1 MGGAKSGVSETL
13 NVEKQN
19 GMILKK
25 LKSNSSVSLFLVP
38 LVTIVLWIKSLL
50 HPFAYNYFPGEDQ
63 NILFNFIYRLVD
75 DKPLVQVIV
84 GIVMVVLLAYT
95 MQLVNDRYM
104 FIRIKSKLP
113 ALLFVVIVGGFVPM
127 HTLHPVYFGALFM
140 LFALYRLFGIFE
152 TKKAYASTFDVGF
165 LLGVGA
171 LFYLDVMVLL
181 PAFIVGIAIL
191 GREVGWREFSTL
203 FLGFLLPFAFSA
215 AYAVLADSWLE
226 VLNMMKESIVTP
238 VNHFRS
244 NIPLQVYLGALILFT
259 IAGSIGMFGQ
269 YDTKKISSRKY
280 FTVFFWIFIFSLAG
294 FALNP
299 VTSQEMLVIT
309 AIPVTFLIAN
319 YFVFMKSRFWSELLF
334 ILLLLIVVSMQ
345 FSFYLF

>member
-1 MGGAKSGVSETL
+1 
-13 NVEKQN
+13 
-19 GMILKK
+19 MILKK

-38 LVTIVLWIKSLL
+38 LVTMALWVKSLL

-63 NILFNFIYRLVD
+63 NILYDFIYHLVN
-75 DKPLVQVIV
+75 DKALVQVIS
-84 GIVMVVLLAYT
+84 GIVMVVLLAYSI
-95 MQLVNDRYM
+95 QLVNDRYM

-127 HTLHPVYFGALFM
+127 HTLHPVYFGALFT
-140 LFALYRLFGIFE
+140 LIAIYRLFGIFD
-152 TKKAYASTFDVGF
+152 TKKAYSSTFDVGF
-165 LLGVGA
+165 LLGIGA
-171 LFYLDVMVLL
+171 LFYLDVAVLI
-181 PAFIVGIAIL
+181 PAFIVGIALL
-191 GREVGWREFSTL
+191 GREVGWREFTTL
-203 FLGFLLPFAFSA
+203 LLGFFLPFVFSA
-215 AYAVLADSWLE
+215 AYAVLTDSWLE
-226 VLNMMKESIVTP
+226 VINMMKESTVTP
-238 VNHFRS
+238 VNHFKS
-244 NIPLQVYLGALILFT
+244 NTPLQVYLVALILFT

-309 AIPVTFLIAN
+309 AIPVTYLIAN

-334 ILLLLIVVSMQ
+334 ILLVLIVVSMQ
-345 FSFYLF
+345 FSFDLF

>member
-1 MGGAKSGVSETL
+1 M
-13 NVEKQN
+13 
-19 GMILKK
+19 
-25 LKSNSSVSLFLVP
+25 P
-38 LVTIVLWIKSLL
+38 LVTMALWMKSLL

-63 NILFNFIYRLVD
+63 NILYDFIYHLVN
-75 DKPLVQVIV
+75 DKALVQVIS

-95 MQLVNDRYM
+95 IQLVNDRYM

-127 HTLHPVYFGALFM
+127 HTLHPVYFGALFT
-140 LFALYRLFGIFE
+140 LIAIYRLFGIFD
-152 TKKAYASTFDVGF
+152 TKKAYSSTFDVGF
-165 LLGVGA
+165 LLGIGA
-171 LFYLDVMVLL
+171 LFYLDVAVLI
-181 PAFIVGIAIL
+181 PAFIVGIALL
-191 GREVGWREFSTL
+191 GREVGWREFTTL
-203 FLGFLLPFAFSA
+203 LLGFFLPFVFSA
-215 AYAVLADSWLE
+215 AYAVLTDSWLE
-226 VLNMMKESIVTP
+226 VINMMKESIVTP
-238 VNHFRS
+238 VNHFKS
-244 NIPLQVYLGALILFT
+244 NTPLQVYLVALILFT

-309 AIPVTFLIAN
+309 AIPVTYLIAN

-334 ILLLLIVVSMQ
+334 ILLVLIVVSMQ
-345 FSFYLF
+345 FSFDLF

>member
-1 MGGAKSGVSETL
+1 M
-13 NVEKQN
+13 
-19 GMILKK
+19 
-25 LKSNSSVSLFLVP
+25 P
-38 LVTIVLWIKSLL
+38 LVTMALWMKSLL

-63 NILFNFIYRLVD
+63 NILYNFIYHLVN
-75 DKPLVQVIV
+75 DKALVQVIS

-95 MQLVNDRYM
+95 IQLVNDRYM

-127 HTLHPVYFGALFM
+127 HTLHPVYFGALFT
-140 LFALYRLFGIFE
+140 LISIYRLFGIFD
-152 TKKAYASTFDVGF
+152 TKKAYSSTFDVGF

-171 LFYLDVMVLL
+171 LFYLDVAVLI
-181 PAFIVGIAIL
+181 PAFIVGIALL
-191 GREVGWREFSTL
+191 GREVGWREFTTL
-203 FLGFLLPFAFSA
+203 LLGFFLPFVFSA
-215 AYAVLADSWLE
+215 AYAVLTDSWLD

-238 VNHFRS
+238 VNHFKS
-244 NIPLQVYLGALILFT
+244 NTPLQVYLVALILFT

-309 AIPVTFLIAN
+309 AIPVTYLIAN

-334 ILLLLIVVSMQ
+334 ILLVLIVVSMQ
-345 FSFYLF
+345 FSFDLF

>member
-1 MGGAKSGVSETL
+1 
-13 NVEKQN
+13 
-19 GMILKK
+19 
-25 LKSNSSVSLFLVP
+25 VP
-38 LVTIVLWIKSLL
+38 LVTMALWMKSLL

-63 NILFNFIYRLVD
+63 NILYDFIYHLVN
-75 DKPLVQVIV
+75 DKALVQVIS

-95 MQLVNDRYM
+95 IQLVNDRYM

-127 HTLHPVYFGALFM
+127 HTLHPVYFGALFT
-140 LFALYRLFGIFE
+140 LIAIYRLFGIFD
-152 TKKAYASTFDVGF
+152 TKKAYSSTFDVGF
-165 LLGVGA
+165 LLGIGA
-171 LFYLDVMVLL
+171 LFYLDVAVLI
-181 PAFIVGIAIL
+181 PAFIVGIALL
-191 GREVGWREFSTL
+191 GREVGWREFTTL
-203 FLGFLLPFAFSA
+203 LLGFFLPFVFSA
-215 AYAVLADSWLE
+215 AYAVLTDSWLE
-226 VLNMMKESIVTP
+226 VINMMKESIVTP
-238 VNHFRS
+238 VNHFKS
-244 NIPLQVYLGALILFT
+244 NTPLQVYLVALILFT

-309 AIPVTFLIAN
+309 AIPVTYLIAN

-334 ILLLLIVVSMQ
+334 ILLVLIVVSMQ
-345 FSFYLF
+345 FSFDLF

>member
-1 MGGAKSGVSETL
+1 M
-13 NVEKQN
+13 
-19 GMILKK
+19 
-25 LKSNSSVSLFLVP
+25 P
-38 LVTIVLWIKSLL
+38 LVTIALWMKSLL

-63 NILFNFIYRLVD
+63 NILYNFIYHLVN
-75 DKPLVQVIV
+75 DKAWVQVIS

-95 MQLVNDRYM
+95 IQLVNDRYM

-127 HTLHPVYFGALFM
+127 HTLHPVYFGALFT
-140 LFALYRLFGIFE
+140 LIAIYRLFGIFD
-152 TKKAYASTFDVGF
+152 TKKAYSSTFDVGF

-171 LFYLDVMVLL
+171 LFYLDVAVLI
-181 PAFIVGIAIL
+181 PAFIVGIALL
-191 GREVGWREFSTL
+191 GREVGWREFTTL
-203 FLGFLLPFAFSA
+203 LLGFLLPFVFSA
-215 AYAVLADSWLE
+215 AYAVLTDSWLE
-226 VLNMMKESIVTP
+226 VINMMKESIVTP
-238 VNHFRS
+238 VNHFKS
-244 NIPLQVYLGALILFT
+244 NTPLQVYLVALILFT

-309 AIPVTFLIAN
+309 AIPVTYLIAN

-334 ILLLLIVVSMQ
+334 ILLVLIVVSMQ
-345 FSFYLF
+345 FSFDLF

>member
-1 MGGAKSGVSETL
+1 
-13 NVEKQN
+13 
-19 GMILKK
+19 MILSK
-25 LKSNSSVSLFLVP
+25 LKSNGSVSLFLVP
-38 LVTIVLWIKSLL
+38 LVTIALWLKSLQ

-63 NILFNFIYRLVD
+63 NILFNFIYQLVD
-75 DKPLVQVIV
+75 DKPLVQVII
-84 GIVMVVLLAYT
+84 GIVMVILLAYT

-140 LFALYRLFGIFE
+140 LLAVYRLFGIFE
-152 TKKAYASTFDVGF
+152 TKKAYSSTFDVGF

-171 LFYLDVMVLL
+171 LFYLDVAVLI
-181 PAFIVGIAIL
+181 PAFIVGIALL
-191 GREVGWREFSTL
+191 GREVGWREFTTL
-203 FLGFLLPFAFSA
+203 LLGFALPFAFAA
-215 AYAVLADSWLE
+215 AYAVLTDSLPE

-244 NIPLQVYLGALILFT
+244 NTPLQVYLVALILFT

-309 AIPVTFLIAN
+309 AIPVTYLIAN
-319 YFVFMKSRFWSELLF
+319 HFVFMKSRFWSELFF

-345 FSFYLF
+345 FSFDLF